1 MATGAEQLD
10 DVRAQF
16 DAVSAAAQRILTG
29 NPAEK
34 LQWRPRPGAWSAA
47 ECIAHLT
54 LTNQHYY
61 PLLNEAVPKLKPG
74 DGPYGVNLAAKL
86 LRWILE
92 PPYRSGVKTL
102 PSMDPEP
109 ASPHAPEKV
118 LADFLDCQRQVMGF
132 MAAGRGKAMD
142 EVFIVS
148 PFSKRVKYNYYA
160 CFVVLASHER
170 RHIWQAEQTLKRSA
184 EAPKAAG

>member
-1 MATGAEQLD
+1 MPAGAAQLD

-29 NPAEK
+29 NPAAA

-47 ECIAHLT
+47 EAIAHLT

-61 PLLNEAVPKLKPG
+61 PLLHEAAPRLRPG
-74 DGPYGVNLAAKL
+74 DGPYRMNFAAKL

-102 PSMDPEP
+102 PSMNPEP
-109 ASPHAPEKV
+109 ASPDAPDKV
-118 LADFLDCQRQVMGF
+118 LADFLDCQRQVLDF
-132 MAAGRGKAMD
+132 MAAGRGKALD
-142 EVFIVS
+142 EVVIVS

-160 CFVVLASHER
+160 CFVVLAAHER
-170 RHIWQAEQTLKRSA
+170 RHIGQAEQTLKRFA
-184 EAPKAAG
+184 EAGKPAR